1 MRLKFANKMFAKKS
15 KKIAIVVAV
24 LAVLCA
30 ASASAQ
36 NPDTLT
42 PEASAAK
49 AHQILQ
55 QLIDAYGGPTYMD
68 ILTPTAPITRKKA
81 SSSIFMWATR
91 AGPSTKEAYRS

>member
-55 QLIDAYGGPTYMD
+55 QLIDAYGGPA
-68 ILTPTAPITRKKA
+68 TPTAKA
-81 SSSIFMWATR
+81 ALRVSATT
-91 AGPSTKEAYRS
+91 AS